1 MTQGCK
7 APGHPY
13 LWAPA
18 LNLLWCHKE
27 VGHQEE
33 HIFSLEDKGWGLRL
47 QGSLHGRGRQLA
59 ALCGRE
65 GALASSSHHP
75 GPQDNTSMGQ
85 MQGEVMGGWLS
96 FWPFLSLCLPL

>member
-33 HIFSLEDKGWGLRL
+33 HVFSLEDKGRGLRL
-47 QGSLHGRGRQLA
+47 QGSLHGRGQPLGA
-59 ALCGRE
+59 GCGRE
-65 GALASSSHHP
+65 GALALSSHHP
-75 GPQDNTSMGQ
+75 GPRTMPPWGKFKERSWEAG
-85 MQGEVMGGWLS
+85 
-96 FWPFLSLCLPL
+96 